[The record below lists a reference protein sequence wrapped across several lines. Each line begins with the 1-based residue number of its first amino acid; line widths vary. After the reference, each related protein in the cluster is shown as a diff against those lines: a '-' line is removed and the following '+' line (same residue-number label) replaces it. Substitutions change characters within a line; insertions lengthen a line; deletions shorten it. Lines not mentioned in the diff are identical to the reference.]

1 MMSMS
6 EKIEHIRAMKG
17 EGRKIATLTAYDYP
31 MGRLLDEGGIDIV
44 LVGDSL
50 GMVVLGYPDTTS
62 VTMEDMVRH
71 TAAVRRGV
79 TNALVV
85 ADLPKGSYD
94 IPEAAVANGRRL
106 MEAGADAVK
115 LEGARVEEIRAVV
128 GAGMPMMAHLG
139 MLPQS
144 VREEGGYRL
153 KGKTEDQATELIAQ
167 ARAVEAAGAFAVVL
181 ELVKADVATRISE
194 SVGIPTIGIGSGPEC
209 DGQVLVIHDLIGLFP
224 WFRPKFAV
232 PEADVANEIRGA
244 VAAYRRRTQGSMG
257 PDGSQ

>member
-1 MMSMS
+1 VTTAVI
-6 EKIEHIRAMKG
+6 EKIEGIRAMKAA
-17 EGRKIATLTAYDYP
+17 GRKIAALTAYDYP
-31 MGRLLDEGGIDIV
+31 MGRLLDEGGIEII

-50 GMVVLGYPDTTS
+50 GMVVLGYPDTTF

-85 ADLPKGSYD
+85 ADLPKGSYGSPD
-94 IPEAAVANGRRL
+94 AAVANSRRL
-106 MEAGADAVK
+106 MEAGAEAVK
-115 LEGARVEEIRAVV
+115 LEGARIEEIRAVV

-153 KGKTEDQATELIAQ
+153 KGKTEEQAAELVAQ
-167 ARAVEAAGAFAVVL
+167 ARAVEEAGAFAVVL
-181 ELVKADVATRISE
+181 ELVRTEVATRISE
-194 SVGIPTIGIGSGPEC
+194 TVGIPTIGIGSGVGC

-232 PEADVANEIRGA
+232 PEADVAGEIRGA
-244 VAAYRRRTQGSMG
+244 VEAYRKRIA
-257 PDGSQ
+257 DC

>member
-1 MMSMS
+1 M
-6 EKIEHIRAMKG
+6 
-17 EGRKIATLTAYDYP
+17 
-31 MGRLLDEGGIDIV
+31 

-50 GMVVLGYPDTTS
+50 GMVVLGFPDTTF

-71 TAAVRRGV
+71 TGAVRRGV
-79 TNALVV
+79 TRALVV
-85 ADLPKGSYD
+85 ADLPIGSYGN
-94 IPEAAVANGRRL
+94 PEAAVANGRRL

-115 LEGARVEEIRAVV
+115 LEGARIEEIRAVV

-153 KGKTEDQATELIAQ
+153 KGKTEGEAAELVAQ
-167 ARAVEAAGAFAVVL
+167 ARAVEEAGAFAVVL
-181 ELVKADVATRISE
+181 ELVKDTVAGRISE
-194 SVGIPTIGIGSGPEC
+194 AVGIPTIGIGSGTGC

-232 PEADVANEIRGA
+232 PEADVAGEIRGA
-244 VAAYRRRTQGSMG
+244 VERYKGRIANC
-257 PDGSQ
+257 